1 MQTTHGTKG
10 ENILNTDI
18 KLHGHG
24 IAQSHGG
31 TLVAAA
37 LEGVG

>member
-1 MQTTHGTKG
+1 MAQEGKTFGTQTV
-10 ENILNTDI
+10 

-24 IAQSHGG
+24 VARSRGG